1 MNIYMLC
8 FVQGTISGDVLI
20 GLQVRDSEMD
30 ELNESA
36 KKLGFDYAAVSYNDP
51 ASKLFTNI

>member
-1 MNIYMLC
+1 MLC